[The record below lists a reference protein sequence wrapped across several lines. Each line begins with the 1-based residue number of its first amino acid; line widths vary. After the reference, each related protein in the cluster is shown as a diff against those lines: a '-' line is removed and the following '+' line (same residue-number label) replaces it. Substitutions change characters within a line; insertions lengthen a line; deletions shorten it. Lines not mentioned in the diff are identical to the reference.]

1 MTIQEMH
8 VMFRQYSQQMGMQ
21 NVRAILPEQ
30 IDLLINNSIN
40 DTINQIVTQNIGI
53 TNDRVI
59 TDNSKLNQVNA
70 LKSLYRVW
78 NGEIILP
85 ISKTSYIASYNI
97 PISSFGEIANI
108 QTATNEEYAK
118 EIDGNA
124 NTKCNWINVEEE
136 SLKDGNTIY
145 SKKDIV
151 AYATKTFENHN
162 KTGYIRIIINPISY
176 IYIVDLS
183 IDYIDT
189 KNQFTTNIFPIRII
203 DDMYLADVVND
214 FILHPTL
221 RSPVATIHDNNIELY
236 IDKAD
241 VGGNES
247 NYTFKGLKPNKLR
260 LSYIA
265 KPAVVKFLDDVGGTS
280 VDCDLPEY
288 LHVDIVKHA
297 IELYRTAV
305 TGSIAVTQQA
315 QEAQQRENLR
325 NNYRQGDNDNSNR

>member
-1 MTIQEMH
+1 MDIQEMH
-8 VMFRQYSQQMGMQ
+8 VMFRQYAQQMGMQ
-21 NVRAILPEQ
+21 NVRAIIPEQ

-70 LKSLYRVW
+70 LKSLYKVW
-78 NGEIILP
+78 NGTVTFGD
-85 ISKTSYIASYNI
+85 SKTSYIISYELPLLGFKSAGTYLNDNVK
-97 PISSFGEIANI
+97 ETAI
-108 QTATNEEYAK
+108 Q
-118 EIDGNA
+118 
-124 NTKCNWINVEEE
+124 
-136 SLKDGNTIY
+136 
-145 SKKDIV
+145 
-151 AYATKTFENHN
+151 
-162 KTGYIRIIINPISY
+162 Y

-183 IDYIDT
+183 LDYIDT

-241 VGGNES
+241 AGGS
-247 NYTFKGLKPNKLR
+247 KPNYTFKGLKPNKLR

-297 IELYRTAV
+297 VELYRTAV

-325 NNYRQGDNDNSNR
+325 NNYRQSDNDNSNR